1 MTSTDTVGTAGGMS
15 GSFYVLGTA
24 YRSWWCSNGLYL
36 NATGS
41 AAGTYNTVQTYLQ
54 GDNHRTELSLI
65 ACPQKV
71 DTCGI
76 TGSSTK
82 ITTIF
87 NNLTSTTVTA
97 VPILV
102 KTAAGPAV
110 TDKCTWVAYA
120 SVAAPTFTIGKTTE
134 STNYGLVTLNW

>member
-1 MTSTDTVGTAGGMS
+1 MTSTADGTTAGKFS
-15 GSFYVLGTA
+15 ADFYKLGA
-24 YRSWWCSNGLYL
+24 VYRNWWCSNGLYL
-36 NATGS
+36 NATS
-41 AAGTYNTVQTYLQ
+41 SSAGTYNTVQPFFQ
-54 GDNHRTELSLI
+54 SNNPRTELSLV

-76 TGSSTK
+76 TGTSTK
-82 ITTIF
+82 ITTIL
-87 NNLTSTTVTA
+87 NNLTSTTATA

-102 KTAAGPAV
+102 KTAAGPLV

-120 SVAAPTFTIGKTTE
+120 TVAAPTFTIGKTTE

>member
-1 MTSTDTVGTAGGMS
+1 M
-15 GSFYVLGTA
+15 
-24 YRSWWCSNGLYL
+24 
-36 NATGS
+36 NATGAS
-41 AAGTYNTVQTYLQ
+41 AGTYNTVQPFFQ
-54 GDNHRTELSLI
+54 SDNHRTELSLV
-65 ACPQKV
+65 ACPQLADK
-71 DTCGI
+71 CGV

-87 NNLTSTTVTA
+87 NNLASTTATA

-120 SVAAPTFTIGKTTE
+120 TVAAPTFTIGKTTE